1 MEYMRGLFH
10 RAPADF
16 LLASEEVL
24 TRGVGLGLSPPT
36 VRVNIFDPP
45 AVLVGYNQDVYEEV
59 NVEEAMKLGFSV
71 NRRPSGGGAILMYE
85 DSPGWEIW
93 LPQSLVEG
101 LDIGQIYVE
110 LAKIPLIALRYLGI
124 ENARLRGKNDIEVGG
139 RKISGTGLYIHARGR
154 TFCGTVLL
162 DFNTRLMLQLLR
174 LPIEKMSDKDV
185 ETFEKRIVTAREILG
200 SKPSVRDVLEAFR
213 RAVGDVLKVEVADG
227 DLNEWELGELQR
239 TVEKYR
245 SSNWI
250 YGYKAT
256 DGRTFTKICKYK
268 TAAGLLRIHVK
279 VFENIL
285 EQILLT
291 GDFFA
296 YPSTAIHELEANL
309 KWIAVDDVHQ
319 KVIEFAD
326 RMTIHGLSIYEL
338 ANLIENCIK
347 D

>member
-110 LAKIPLIALRYLGI
+110 LAKIPLTALRYLGI

-139 RKISGTGLYIHARGR
+139 RKISGTGLYMDSGGIM
-154 TFCGTVLL
+154 FCGTVLL

-309 KWIAVDDVHQ
+309 KWIAVDDVPQ